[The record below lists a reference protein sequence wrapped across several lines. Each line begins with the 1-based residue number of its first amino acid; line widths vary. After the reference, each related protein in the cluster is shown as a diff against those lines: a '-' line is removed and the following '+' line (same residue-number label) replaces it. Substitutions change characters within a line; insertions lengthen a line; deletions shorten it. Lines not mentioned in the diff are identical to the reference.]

1 MRIRRKKH
9 LEQRLDEVSDLL
21 LVPNRDIVNVKE
33 AIKDKKYYDFKS
45 MFSNDNNV
53 EMEIG
58 CGKGGFITQK
68 ALINPNVNYIAV
80 ELLNNIIVMAAE
92 LAKKNN
98 LTNVRFINSG
108 AEYLPR
114 YVKDNSIS
122 NIYLNFSPPF
132 PPNSYEGH
140 RLTCDRRILEY
151 KNFLKV
157 GGAVFQ
163 KTDDKDFF
171 EYSKSKFV
179 LYGFKVEDLTEKLSL
194 SLIEN
199 VQTEYEIKFR
209 EKGMPIY
216 ALKAEKIK

>member
-45 MFSNDNNV
+45 MFSNDNNI

-151 KNFLKV
+151 KSFLKD

-216 ALKAEKIK
+216 ALKAEKN